1 MKIGC
6 PNHPRKD
13 LLDEIAWVGDHGFD
27 FLDLFIEP
35 ESATPEN
42 IAVDKVGKLLAD
54 YHLGVVGHTAWYL
67 PIGSPIRSLRQAAI
81 DEAARAFPLLQTLG
95 ARYVT
100 IHGNWASQKLFSD
113 KEAIAFQVESL
124 RALVGRAES
133 YNLAIMYEPIPNP
146 RDTVVTM
153 RAMLDAVPG
162 MKLHID
168 IGHANLHGKQPA
180 DYITA
185 LHNDLVHIHLH
196 DNKGT
201 DDLHLPMG
209 CGSIDWEKTIAALKK
224 VYDGTVTLEI
234 FASDLDYVLLC
245 KEKFLKLWRRP

>member
-6 PNHPRKD
+6 PNHPRKN

-27 FLDLFIEP
+27 YLDLFIEP

-42 IAVDKVGKLLAD
+42 LAVDTVAQLLAD
-54 YHLGVVGHTAWYL
+54 YHLGIVGHTAWYL
-67 PIGSPIRSLRQAAI
+67 PIGSPIRALRQAAI
-81 DEAARAFPLLQTLG
+81 DEAARTFGPLQALG
-95 ARYVT
+95 ARFVT

-113 KEAIAFQVESL
+113 EEAIAFQVESL
-124 RALVGRAES
+124 RILVERAIGH
-133 YNLAIMYEPIPNP
+133 NLAIMYEPIPNP
-146 RDTVVTM
+146 RDSIATT
-153 RAMLDAVPG
+153 RALLDAVPG
-162 MKLHID
+162 LKLHID
-168 IGHANLHGKQPA
+168 IGHANLYGKDPA
-180 DYITA
+180 DYIAA

-196 DNKGT
+196 DNKGA

-209 CGSIDWEKTIAALKK
+209 CGNIDWEKTVGTLKK

-245 KEKFLKLWRRP
+245 KEKFLKLWRKL